1 MGGKRLNK
9 KEIRWGWRQ
18 RKEDRHVLD
27 SEAKMTMFKS
37 QLSLLLH
44 KTSYHRKLGPIL
56 LNLLPK
62 DKWPFLET
70 TL

>member
-1 MGGKRLNK
+1 MGGKRLNE
-9 KEIRWGWRQ
+9 KEGRWGWCQ
-18 RKEDRHVLD
+18 REEDRHVLD
-27 SEAKMTMFKS
+27 SEAKTTPFKS

-44 KTSYHRKLGPIL
+44 KTSYRRKLGPVL
-56 LNLLPK
+56 LNLCPK